1 MKKIKISELPIYNS
15 LRGLFTIGTDSNNR
29 SVKVSL
35 EFIEDKTNEAVENAE
50 NATSAA
56 NNAASAA
63 SEAAASA
70 NNAAENANEKAALAQ
85 SAATAANTAAGNAN
99 TATANA
105 QAATQEAIT
114 AKDDCVEATEA
125 AQVATEAAR
134 TATTE
139 TQTATQEAQEATQN
153 VLYAIGSLL
162 PTALNVDVPKRL
174 TYGNQHEIKI
184 KAILTPANTM
194 RNVIYISD
202 NKAVEVGT
210 DGRITIVAKG
220 KSKVHVI
227 PTCNTSIAKTLLI
240 EVGEP
245 TARLITGSQ
254 LRFTQAGAFRFN

>member
-1 MKKIKISELPIYNS
+1 MAEEIVKIKISELPPATT
-15 LRGLFTIGTDSNNR
+15 LEGLYTIGVDKDNR
-29 SVKVSL
+29 SVKAGL
-35 EFIEDKTNEAVENAE
+35 EFVQQAADNANSEATNAADAASDANNAATAANSAAASAT
-50 NATSAA
+50 NAAANANNAATAA
-56 NNAASAA
+56 NNAA
-63 SEAAASA
+63 ASA
-70 NNAAENANEKAALAQ
+70 N
-85 SAATAANTAAGNAN
+85 SAAQNATTAAG
-99 TATANA
+99 
-105 QAATQEAIT
+105 
-114 AKDDCVEATEA
+114 D

-194 RNVIYISD
+194 HNVIYISD